1 MFFTFQY
8 LCEEFLWWRP
18 NFEKD
23 RGLDMSGP
31 DVFHCK
37 LTDFVHCAT
46 VRLRIKKLGL
56 VHCTSLRT
64 PQATLVWAEIH
75 PSTTLLWQCCQAT
88 YLHNPDFLS
97 CDSTDQLLGRSL
109 IGTLHCM
116 LPHSLPHSL
125 PPKLPP
131 PSSLL
136 PCTCYCTHFTQLYHY
151 HNCIQ
156 FECGATNLVAV
167 EEY

>member
-8 LCEEFLWWRP
+8 LCEEFLWRRP

-64 PQATLVWAEIH
+64 PQASYSCMGWDTSKH
-75 PSTTLLWQCCQAT
+75 TLLWQCCQAT

-116 LPHSLPHSL
+116 LPSSLSL
-125 PPKLPP
+125 APFLPLTSSLLPP
-131 PSSLL
+131 PSSHACAIA
-136 PCTCYCTHFTQLYHY
+136 PTSHSCTTTTIAYTLS
-151 HNCIQ
+151 
-156 FECGATNLVAV
+156 V
-167 EEY
+167 EQPT